1 MAHGNVSLYFV
12 ANLVSNVNLLM
23 IFRALGISVSYIF
36 TFNKKKKNTIAKIPQ
51 FIQVFTLFIRTSNT
65 NLYNLKTQ

>member
-23 IFRALGISVSYIF
+23 IFRALGVSVSYIF
-36 TFNKKKKNTIAKIPQ
+36 TFKNKKKAQKRKFLVYPGFYFIYKN
-51 FIQVFTLFIRTSNT
+51 
-65 NLYNLKTQ
+65 